1 MNFYCILKKFIVL
14 NLGEVRCKFCNFIIY
29 NAKLIYNT
37 LYIVHR
43 APLKFQPPFL
53 LNTLANL
60 QLENHIFLFSFLFF
74 PLTYEKTFGFR
85 SLHRNDKLTT
95 RPIIDLVITK
105 TYNLLPPLK
114 TLRHQRKRVSSS
126 YKTKN
131 PQATKAKNKK

>member
-1 MNFYCILKKFIVL
+1 MNFYRIIKKFIVL
-14 NLGEVRCKFCNFIIY
+14 NLDGVRCNFCDFIIY
-29 NAKLIYNT
+29 KAELIYNT

-43 APLKFQPPFL
+43 PL
-53 LNTLANL
+53 LNFAHISLANL

-74 PLTYEKTFGFR
+74 PLTYKKTFSFR

-114 TLRHQRKRVSSS
+114 TLRHQRKCVSSS